1 MPHFFAV
8 ACFCWIF
15 FLLEYEGLSVPFS
28 ASPSFLLAI
37 NVYNTWMEN

>member
-1 MPHFFAV
+1 MPYFFAV

-28 ASPSFLLAI
+28 GLLEYEVLSVPFPLFFSP
-37 NVYNTWMEN
+37 